1 MSTEQGSDHVGL
13 HSIVYYT
20 CVALFFAMEDS
31 STLHDSFKTAA
42 VALTTLYKQAQS
54 NSQVVFADGY
64 LAALRDI
71 ATFCQQHPHI
81 DTDGLLAFLVSRQ
94 QDMISSRTTANVE
107 ALEHSANLKRK
118 WPDSLFTV
126 EPEETMS
133 PSRPKRSKDHHL
145 H

>member
-1 MSTEQGSDHVGL
+1 
-13 HSIVYYT
+13 
-20 CVALFFAMEDS
+20 MED
-31 STLHDSFKTAA
+31 STLHDTFKTAA

-54 NSQVVFADGY
+54 SNQVVFADGY

-71 ATFCQQHPHI
+71 ATFCQQPQM
-81 DTDGLLAFLVSRQ
+81 DTDTLLAFLVSRQ

-118 WPDSLFTV
+118 WPESLFPSDQN
-126 EPEETMS
+126 ED
-133 PSRPKRSKDHHL
+133 PSRPKRSRDHFL